1 MKLAVVIAAY
11 DEAGNIGPLTERLVQ
26 TLDSL
31 PEPAWKLI
39 YVVEGTDGTVDI
51 AREFARQRSEIE
63 VLYGAEPSGLGRAFR
78 RGFDAVPGDTDFVV
92 TMDADLNHQPE
103 EIPRL
108 LASLRESNADIV
120 VGSRR
125 LEESSEHGTPAWKR
139 ALSRTGNR
147 CIHILLGIR
156 IADLS
161 SGFRIYRAEA
171 LRQIDFK
178 SRGFA
183 FLPEILI
190 IAASRGLKIVEAPIC
205 FTFRSCGESKLRFGQ
220 TGIGYLR
227 LFFAYFRSTLQVR
240 SAATLGSE
248 QMRLGERDSKAR

>member
-1 MKLAVVIAAY
+1 MKVAVVIAAY

-31 PEPAWKLI
+31 PEASWKLI
-39 YVVEGTDGTVDI
+39 YVVEGTDGTVEI
-51 AREFARQRSEIE
+51 ARRFARQRTGIE
-63 VLYGAEPSGLGRAFR
+63 VLYGAQPSGLGRAFR

-125 LEESSEHGTPAWKR
+125 LQESSEHGTPAWKR
-139 ALSRTGNR
+139 ALSRMGNR
-147 CIHILLGIR
+147 CINILLGMR
-156 IADLS
+156 IGDVS
-161 SGFRIYRAEA
+161 SGFRIYRTGA
-171 LRQIDFK
+171 LRQIAFK
-178 SRGFA
+178 SPGFA

-190 IAASRGLKIVEAPIC
+190 LGVSRGLKIVEAPIC

-227 LFFAYFRSTLQVR
+227 LFFVYFRSTLQDR
-240 SAATLGSE
+240 WAATFGSE
-248 QMRLGERDSKAR
+248 QTRLGERKPKAR